1 MYSFKSLI
9 KQLIGFFLL
18 LILAAIPLVFHNT
31 GDPLQSQQQIIF
43 HPQQIVILIKDFIA
57 GIFSL
62 DAFYYKTGSN
72 TRFFPADIV
81 AYFKSSYF
89 YLTSSGLIVITL
101 SFLFGIWLW
110 KTSVKYLNGTLSF
123 LGMIPDFIFILLMQ
137 LLVNFIYKT
146 TGIKTVKV
154 ASLSMDDPA
163 LFLPIVTLVLI
174 PLIYLIR
181 ALNEH
186 THEVISEDY
195 ILTAIG
201 KGLSKPRIYL
211 FHVTTNVLPYL
222 KADLKKITGIMISNL
237 FVVEYLYNT
246 RGVTTMLFQIQVKFG
261 YQYNLVVL
269 CLISIML
276 LYTSVFYTYKLFISI
291 IERILRHA

>member
-1 MYSFKSLI
+1 M
-9 KQLIGFFLL
+9 
-18 LILAAIPLVFHNT
+18 
-31 GDPLQSQQQIIF
+31 
-43 HPQQIVILIKDFIA
+43 
-57 GIFSL
+57 
-62 DAFYYKTGSN
+62 
-72 TRFFPADIV
+72 
-81 AYFKSSYF
+81 
-89 YLTSSGLIVITL
+89 
-101 SFLFGIWLW
+101 
-110 KTSVKYLNGTLSF
+110 
-123 LGMIPDFIFILLMQ
+123 
-137 LLVNFIYKT
+137 
-146 TGIKTVKV
+146 KV

>member
-18 LILAAIPLVFHNT
+18 LILAVIPLVFHKT
-31 GDPLQSQQQIIF
+31 GNPLQSQQQITF
-43 HPQQIVILIKDFIA
+43 QPQQIAILIKDFIV
-57 GIFSL
+57 GIFSTES
-62 DAFYYKTGSN
+62 FYYKTGSN
-72 TRFFPADIV
+72 IRFFPADIV

-89 YLTSSGLIVITL
+89 YLTSSGMIVITI
-101 SFLFGIWLW
+101 SFLFGIWFW
-110 KTSVKYLNGTLSF
+110 KMSVKYLNGALSF

-137 LLVNFIYKT
+137 LMVNLIYKS

-163 LFLPIVTLVLI
+163 IFLPIVTLVLI
-174 PLIYLIR
+174 PLIYFIR

-211 FHVTTNVLPYL
+211 YHVTTNVLPYF
-222 KADLKKITGIMISNL
+222 KTDLQKVTGIMISNL

-246 RGVTTMLFQIQVKFG
+246 RGITTMLFQIQVKFG

-276 LYTSVFYTYKLFISI
+276 LYISVFCTFKLI
-291 IERILRHA
+291 IYIVERILRHA